1 MRSAF
6 RSLAERHIDHEL
18 RTAANLILQ
27 EVIDDFVPQIEA
39 ELKRRLESRIDRLVR
54 IPRLAADP

>member
-54 IPRLAADP
+54 TPRLAADP